1 MPHYADVV
9 HQTST
14 RVRIKMKHKVRDP
27 AFYRHVQETVA
38 DIPGVAAVRANPATG
53 SFLFTGT
60 NLNAEIIMEALA
72 RKTPLRFEAP
82 PAGHPVQ
89 RAIRPFMTLDQK
101 FKRMTSGEVGLTE
114 AGFLALLAIGVIQI
128 LRGNITAPP
137 WYTAFWYAFGVF
149 SKALVEKYTPSS
161 PKSFKP
167 HEEPVRET
175 YEPGPEVD
183 TSEGEIQPP
192 SPKRT
197 RKRSRAEVHSTESD
211 SPPSESLAA
220 DVESQLIEDQSID
233 VDVD

>member
-27 AFYRHVQETVA
+27 AFYRHVQETLA
-38 DIPGVAAVRANPATG
+38 DIPGVAAVHANPVTG
-53 SFLFTGT
+53 SILFTGT
-60 NLNAEIIMEALA
+60 NLDAETLMEALA

-82 PAGHPVQ
+82 PARHPVQ
-89 RAIRPFMTLDQK
+89 KAILPFLTLDQK

-149 SKALVEKYTPSS
+149 SKALVEKYSPSP
-161 PKSFKP
+161 PKSSELP
-167 HEEPVRET
+167 MEPVRKAH
-175 YEPGPEVD
+175 EPSTDAGPG
-183 TSEGEIQPP
+183 EGAMQTP
-192 SPKRT
+192 SPRRI
-197 RKRSRAEVHSTESD
+197 RKRSRIEVHSPE
-211 SPPSESLAA
+211 SES
-220 DVESQLIEDQSID
+220 QSIETQLAE
-233 VDVD
+233 VDSQRIEAPSTDADAD